1 MRRKV
6 MLKEKSRCCYKTFT
20 GWSVEHKKLL
30 RCERRAAG
38 WSCVSRLTRRHR
50 ASFKMQLVCLPLCE
64 SRCFA
69 AHPAGKRGFWYHYVP
84 EHFKFYAH
92 QEKKKIKRPN
102 SQVRIALQYC
112 IDNETLFTSCFT
124 PIEQNIFCYFVYLLT
139 FFGLC
144 TVIMQQTSHLLILDG
159 VCERNRGEKMT
170 SLQNKHPL

>member
-1 MRRKV
+1 MSSIKSCYAANDVLQDGAACHTWPGDTAPR
-6 MLKEKSRCCYKTFT
+6 LKCSSFVWRSARADVSPPTRLVKDDFGTITFP
-20 GWSVEHKKLL
+20 SI
-30 RCERRAAG
+30 
-38 WSCVSRLTRRHR
+38 
-50 ASFKMQLVCLPLCE
+50 
-64 SRCFA
+64 
-69 AHPAGKRGFWYHYVP
+69 
-84 EHFKFYAH
+84 FKFYAH

-124 PIEQNIFCYFVYLLT
+124 PIEQNIFCYFVYLLL